1 MNACVTGQPNPVFT
15 ISKKDNEEG
24 LTKKVAEINVKIK
37 PGQNKFRVEEGYMPK
52 IFLKSEP
59 ENGKAN
65 AELVS
70 KMEEITGEK
79 PGIIS
84 GHKSRRKK
92 LKFQKT
98 EEEIRNALGE
108 VSG

>member
-1 MNACVTGQPNPVFT
+1 MNACVTGQPNLNFT
-15 ISKKDNEEG
+15 SIEG
-24 LTKKVAEINVKIK
+24 EILAEINVKIK
-37 PGQNKFRVEEGYMPK
+37 PGQNEFRIETGYMPK
-52 IFLKSEP
+52 IFLKAEP

-65 AELVS
+65 SELLQRL
-70 KMEEITGEK
+70 EEITGEK

-98 EEEIRNALGE
+98 EEEVREALGE
-108 VSG
+108 ISG